1 LRTIRQRAFRHQG
14 LTTLWPIALKKNIFY
29 AEIEEKECHELLFI
43 ADIGKDSDMDRNHR
57 TMMDMTFGMIIFRDS
72 VFVFRWWTMR
82 KADQVFLLYQE
93 VEESFA
99 LLQFCSFASLNGREG
114 RTFVW
119 GAQTLQKPQHGVPF
133 SLLSF
138 FFSVSYHSSLR
149 FYVLLERKEKFQ
161 LIIFFWLFVSMTSY
175 FVVRGSGGRVVRCMS
190 FILESWLDVCHYSS
204 NRGIPSDELCFCILD
219 G

>member
-1 LRTIRQRAFRHQG
+1 VDNEKGRPG
-14 LTTLWPIALKKNIFY
+14 LSIVPGGGGI
-29 AEIEEKECHELLFI
+29 
-43 ADIGKDSDMDRNHR
+43 
-57 TMMDMTFGMIIFRDS
+57 
-72 VFVFRWWTMR
+72 
-82 KADQVFLLYQE
+82 
-93 VEESFA
+93 
-99 LLQFCSFASLNGREG
+99 FCSFAILLFCISQWEG
-114 RTFVW
+114 GTDVRLGGSNSPETTAW
-119 GAQTLQKPQHGVPF
+119 GAFFFIVI
-133 SLLSF
+133 